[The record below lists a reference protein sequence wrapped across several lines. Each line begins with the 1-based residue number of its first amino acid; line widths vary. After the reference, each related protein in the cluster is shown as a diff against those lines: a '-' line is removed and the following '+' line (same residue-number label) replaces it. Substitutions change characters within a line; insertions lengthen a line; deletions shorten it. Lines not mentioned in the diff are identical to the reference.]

1 MPARL
6 LAACSLLAVAT
17 LAPPFRAA
25 GTPSAA
31 AIVPFAFVDNRMTI
45 ECTIDGRGPFVM
57 IVDTGAPDVAITP
70 EAAKKLGLAV
80 RDAGTTSGAGNNR
93 AQNGATTIPLL
104 SIGSLHLRN
113 LDSGVIDLTE
123 IQRKLGFARLDG
135 IVGYAV
141 LKQFATFIDA
151 DARTITF
158 SSSLPSVPSGATTTR
173 FSGSTPV
180 IPARIDGIDT
190 TVIVDTGDRS
200 SLTLFGPFAKMHG
213 YYGRDPSRTN
223 IVTGYGLGG
232 PVYGDVL
239 TLPSLDVLGTHLSGV
254 IARASRQT
262 GGVFTDP
269 DHGGSIG
276 EGVLKRFNIVYDYR
290 NHRII
295 AWRSRYFGVPD
306 AFVAPGSGAR

>member
-213 YYGRDPSRTN
+213 YY
-223 IVTGYGLGG
+223 
-232 PVYGDVL
+232 
-239 TLPSLDVLGTHLSGV
+239 
-254 IARASRQT
+254 
-262 GGVFTDP
+262 
-269 DHGGSIG
+269 
-276 EGVLKRFNIVYDYR
+276 
-290 NHRII
+290 
-295 AWRSRYFGVPD
+295 
-306 AFVAPGSGAR
+306 